1 MTAAVLY
8 RVPSAA
14 HICST
19 ISDKHHNVEPMG
31 ESPFFIS
38 ETSTSHPWVLLSAVK
53 AELQDTLVIA
63 IFEESLCSS
72 LLPFLK
78 LQVPSS
84 LRIGPEV
91 TIKIADVF
99 RKESY
104 REFVSGCQ
112 STFCYTKNFPSI
124 PHFAIKIP
132 SELHEVDGM
141 NDG

>member
-1 MTAAVLY
+1 M
-8 RVPSAA
+8 
-14 HICST
+14 
-19 ISDKHHNVEPMG
+19 
-31 ESPFFIS
+31 
-38 ETSTSHPWVLLSAVK
+38 
-53 AELQDTLVIA
+53 
-63 IFEESLCSS
+63 ESLCSS
-72 LLPFLK
+72 LLTFLK

-91 TIKIADVF
+91 TVKIANVF

-104 REFVSGCQ
+104 IEFVSGCQ

-132 SELHEVDGM
+132 SELHKVDGM

>member
-1 MTAAVLY
+1 MFF
-8 RVPSAA
+8 PA
-14 HICST
+14 H
-19 ISDKHHNVEPMG
+19 
-31 ESPFFIS
+31 
-38 ETSTSHPWVLLSAVK
+38 LS
-53 AELQDTLVIA
+53 
-63 IFEESLCSS
+63 
-72 LLPFLK
+72 LK

-91 TIKIADVF
+91 TFKIANVF

-104 REFVSGCQ
+104 IEFVSGCQ

-132 SELHEVDGM
+132 SELHKVDGM